1 MRSDILPMDI
11 QQLSTMVRDLVL
23 QQDKVVVPGLGVF
36 CAELVP
42 ASFSDR
48 GYTLNPPYRKL
59 SFEAEGP
66 SAVPRQE
73 DSRYLVKAEA
83 AELQQCIA
91 SLRSELQSS
100 KCVELPLLGKLRLTT
115 SGEMY
120 FIADPDLDI
129 YPDAFGLHPVSMKN
143 HDPQISDAALSALD
157 IDTPMTEPTPQSD
170 APQPEALKPVFTQSA
185 PHPQTAQPAE
195 NAPISE
201 SAAPA
206 PQAPDDS
213 APQAPAPQPATE
225 AAAIEQPASP
235 APEASPH
242 TPATEQPAAEQ
253 PAGPAPEAPKRV
265 DEPAVEP
272 QAPAEAPQTSIPEEN
287 TMQEDTAKKKHPALK
302 VIGIVILVLM
312 LAMIAFRLLALIA
325 PDFIDSILYTEEEL
339 RLLGK

>member
-1 MRSDILPMDI
+1 MDI

-115 SGEMY
+115 SGELY

-143 HDPQISDAALSALD
+143 HDPQISEAALSALD
-157 IDTPMTEPTPQSD
+157 IDTPMIEPTPQ
-170 APQPEALKPVFTQSA
+170 PES
-185 PHPQTAQPAE
+185 AQPA
-195 NAPISE
+195 PQSE
-201 SAAPA
+201 
-206 PQAPDDS
+206 
-213 APQAPAPQPATE
+213 APQAPAPQPAPE
-225 AAAIEQPASP
+225 ATALEQPASP
-235 APEASPH
+235 APEASPQ

>member
-157 IDTPMTEPTPQSD
+157 IDTPMIEPTPQ
-170 APQPEALKPVFTQSA
+170 PES
-185 PHPQTAQPAE
+185 AQPA
-195 NAPISE
+195 PQSE
-201 SAAPA
+201 
-206 PQAPDDS
+206 
-213 APQAPAPQPATE
+213 APQAPAPAQLA
-225 AAAIEQPASP
+225 
-235 APEASPH
+235 
-242 TPATEQPAAEQ
+242 
-253 PAGPAPEAPKRV
+253 EAPQIPV
-265 DEPAVEP
+265 SEPAEP
-272 QAPAEAPQTSIPEEN
+272 EPTPTPTAETPQTSIPEEN

>member
-115 SGEMY
+115 SGELY

-143 HDPQISDAALSALD
+143 HDPQISEAALSALD
-157 IDTPMTEPTPQSD
+157 IDTPMIEPTPQ
-170 APQPEALKPVFTQSA
+170 PES
-185 PHPQTAQPAE
+185 AQPA
-195 NAPISE
+195 PQSE
-201 SAAPA
+201 
-206 PQAPDDS
+206 
-213 APQAPAPQPATE
+213 APQAPAPAQLA
-225 AAAIEQPASP
+225 
-235 APEASPH
+235 
-242 TPATEQPAAEQ
+242 
-253 PAGPAPEAPKRV
+253 EAPQIPV
-265 DEPAVEP
+265 SEPAEP
-272 QAPAEAPQTSIPEEN
+272 EPTPTAETPQTSIPEEN

>member
-1 MRSDILPMDI
+1 MRSDILLMDI

-157 IDTPMTEPTPQSD
+157 IDTPMIEPTPQ
-170 APQPEALKPVFTQSA
+170 PES
-185 PHPQTAQPAE
+185 AQPA
-195 NAPISE
+195 PQSE
-201 SAAPA
+201 
-206 PQAPDDS
+206 
-213 APQAPAPQPATE
+213 APQAPAPQPAPE
-225 AAAIEQPASP
+225 ATALEQPASP
-235 APEASPH
+235 AAEASPQ

>member
-66 SAVPRQE
+66 SAVHRQE

-115 SGEMY
+115 SGELY

-143 HDPQISDAALSALD
+143 HDPQISEAALSALD
-157 IDTPMTEPTPQSD
+157 IDTPMIEPTPQ
-170 APQPEALKPVFTQSA
+170 PES
-185 PHPQTAQPAE
+185 AQPA
-195 NAPISE
+195 PQSE
-201 SAAPA
+201 
-206 PQAPDDS
+206 
-213 APQAPAPQPATE
+213 APQAPAPAQL
-225 AAAIEQPASP
+225 
-235 APEASPH
+235 
-242 TPATEQPAAEQ
+242 
-253 PAGPAPEAPKRV
+253 
-265 DEPAVEP
+265 
-272 QAPAEAPQTSIPEEN
+272 AEAPQIPVSEPAEPEPTPTPTAETPQASIPEEN

>member
-115 SGEMY
+115 SGELY

-157 IDTPMTEPTPQSD
+157 IDTPMIEPTPQ
-170 APQPEALKPVFTQSA
+170 PES
-185 PHPQTAQPAE
+185 AQPA
-195 NAPISE
+195 PQSE
-201 SAAPA
+201 
-206 PQAPDDS
+206 
-213 APQAPAPQPATE
+213 APQAPAPHPAPE
-225 AAAIEQPASP
+225 ATALELPASP
-235 APEASPH
+235 AAEASPQ

>member
-157 IDTPMTEPTPQSD
+157 IDTPMIEPTPQ
-170 APQPEALKPVFTQSA
+170 PES
-185 PHPQTAQPAE
+185 AQPAPQSE
-195 NAPISE
+195 APQVP
-201 SAAPA
+201 APA
-206 PQAPDDS
+206 QLAE
-213 APQAPAPQPATE
+213 APQIPV
-225 AAAIEQPASP
+225 S
-235 APEASPH
+235 
-242 TPATEQPAAEQ
+242 
-253 PAGPAPEAPKRV
+253 
-265 DEPAVEP
+265 EPAEP
-272 QAPAEAPQTSIPEEN
+272 EPTPTPTAETPQTSIPEEN

>member
-1 MRSDILPMDI
+1 MRSDILLMDI

-157 IDTPMTEPTPQSD
+157 IDTPMIEPTPQSE

-195 NAPISE
+195 NAPIS
-201 SAAPA
+201 
-206 PQAPDDS
+206 
-213 APQAPAPQPATE
+213 
-225 AAAIEQPASP
+225 
-235 APEASPH
+235 
-242 TPATEQPAAEQ
+242 
-253 PAGPAPEAPKRV
+253 
-265 DEPAVEP
+265 
-272 QAPAEAPQTSIPEEN
+272 
-287 TMQEDTAKKKHPALK
+287 
-302 VIGIVILVLM
+302 
-312 LAMIAFRLLALIA
+312 
-325 PDFIDSILYTEEEL
+325 
-339 RLLGK
+339 

>member
-115 SGEMY
+115 SGELY

-143 HDPQISDAALSALD
+143 HDPQISEAALSALD
-157 IDTPMTEPTPQSD
+157 IDTPMIEPTPQ
-170 APQPEALKPVFTQSA
+170 PES
-185 PHPQTAQPAE
+185 AQPA
-195 NAPISE
+195 PQSE
-201 SAAPA
+201 
-206 PQAPDDS
+206 
-213 APQAPAPQPATE
+213 APQAPAPAQLA
-225 AAAIEQPASP
+225 
-235 APEASPH
+235 
-242 TPATEQPAAEQ
+242 
-253 PAGPAPEAPKRV
+253 EAPQIPV
-265 DEPAVEP
+265 SEPAEP
-272 QAPAEAPQTSIPEEN
+272 EPTPTPTAETPQTSIPEEN

>member
-1 MRSDILPMDI
+1 MDI

-115 SGEMY
+115 SGELY

-157 IDTPMTEPTPQSD
+157 IDTPMIEPTPQPESAQR
-170 APQPEALKPVFTQSA
+170 APQ
-185 PHPQTAQPAE
+185 
-195 NAPISE
+195 
-201 SAAPA
+201 SAAP
-206 PQAPDDS
+206 Q
-213 APQAPAPQPATE
+213 
-225 AAAIEQPASP
+225 SP
-235 APEASPH
+235 AP
-242 TPATEQPAAEQ
+242 
-253 PAGPAPEAPKRV
+253 
-265 DEPAVEP
+265 
-272 QAPAEAPQTSIPEEN
+272 
-287 TMQEDTAKKKHPALK
+287 
-302 VIGIVILVLM
+302 
-312 LAMIAFRLLALIA
+312 
-325 PDFIDSILYTEEEL
+325 
-339 RLLGK
+339 

>member
-157 IDTPMTEPTPQSD
+157 IDTPMIEPTPQ
-170 APQPEALKPVFTQSA
+170 PES
-185 PHPQTAQPAE
+185 AQPA
-195 NAPISE
+195 PQSE
-201 SAAPA
+201 
-206 PQAPDDS
+206 
-213 APQAPAPQPATE
+213 APQAPAPAQL
-225 AAAIEQPASP
+225 
-235 APEASPH
+235 
-242 TPATEQPAAEQ
+242 
-253 PAGPAPEAPKRV
+253 
-265 DEPAVEP
+265 
-272 QAPAEAPQTSIPEEN
+272 AEAPQIPVSEPAEPEPTPTPTAETTQTSIPEEN

>member
-23 QQDKVVVPGLGVF
+23 QQDKVLVPGLGVF

-115 SGEMY
+115 SGELY

-157 IDTPMTEPTPQSD
+157 IDTPMIEPTPQ
-170 APQPEALKPVFTQSA
+170 PES
-185 PHPQTAQPAE
+185 AQPA
-195 NAPISE
+195 PQSE
-201 SAAPA
+201 
-206 PQAPDDS
+206 
-213 APQAPAPQPATE
+213 APQAPAPAQLA
-225 AAAIEQPASP
+225 
-235 APEASPH
+235 
-242 TPATEQPAAEQ
+242 
-253 PAGPAPEAPKRV
+253 EAPQIPV
-265 DEPAVEP
+265 SEPAEP
-272 QAPAEAPQTSIPEEN
+272 EPTPTPTAETPQTSIPEEN

-339 RLLGK
+339 ILLGK

>member
-1 MRSDILPMDI
+1 MRSDILLMDI

-115 SGEMY
+115 SGELY

-143 HDPQISDAALSALD
+143 HDPQISEAALSALD
-157 IDTPMTEPTPQSD
+157 IDTPMIEPTPQ
-170 APQPEALKPVFTQSA
+170 PES
-185 PHPQTAQPAE
+185 AQPA
-195 NAPISE
+195 PQSE
-201 SAAPA
+201 
-206 PQAPDDS
+206 
-213 APQAPAPQPATE
+213 APQAPAPAQLA
-225 AAAIEQPASP
+225 
-235 APEASPH
+235 
-242 TPATEQPAAEQ
+242 
-253 PAGPAPEAPKRV
+253 EAPQIPV
-265 DEPAVEP
+265 SEPAEP
-272 QAPAEAPQTSIPEEN
+272 EPTPTPTAETPQTSIPEEN

-312 LAMIAFRLLALIA
+312 LAMIAFRILALIA

>member
-66 SAVPRQE
+66 SAVHRQE

-115 SGEMY
+115 SGELY

-143 HDPQISDAALSALD
+143 HDPQISEAALSALD
-157 IDTPMTEPTPQSD
+157 IDTPMIEPTPQ
-170 APQPEALKPVFTQSA
+170 PES
-185 PHPQTAQPAE
+185 AQPA
-195 NAPISE
+195 PQSE
-201 SAAPA
+201 
-206 PQAPDDS
+206 
-213 APQAPAPQPATE
+213 APQAPAPAQLA
-225 AAAIEQPASP
+225 
-235 APEASPH
+235 
-242 TPATEQPAAEQ
+242 
-253 PAGPAPEAPKRV
+253 EAPQIPV
-265 DEPAVEP
+265 SEPAEP
-272 QAPAEAPQTSIPEEN
+272 EPTPTPTPTAETPQTSIPEEN

>member
-1 MRSDILPMDI
+1 MDI

-157 IDTPMTEPTPQSD
+157 IDTPMIEPTPQ
-170 APQPEALKPVFTQSA
+170 PES
-185 PHPQTAQPAE
+185 AQPA
-195 NAPISE
+195 PQSE
-201 SAAPA
+201 
-206 PQAPDDS
+206 
-213 APQAPAPQPATE
+213 APQAPAPQPA
-225 AAAIEQPASP
+225 
-235 APEASPH
+235 PEASPQ

>member
-1 MRSDILPMDI
+1 MRSDILPLDI

-23 QQDKVVVPGLGVF
+23 QQAQVVVPGLGVF

-115 SGEMY
+115 SGELY
-120 FIADPDLDI
+120 FSADPDLDI

-143 HDPQISDAALSALD
+143 HDPQISEAALSALD
-157 IDTPMTEPTPQSD
+157 IDTPMIEPTPQ
-170 APQPEALKPVFTQSA
+170 PES
-185 PHPQTAQPAE
+185 AQPA
-195 NAPISE
+195 PQSE
-201 SAAPA
+201 
-206 PQAPDDS
+206 
-213 APQAPAPQPATE
+213 APQAPAPQPAPE
-225 AAAIEQPASP
+225 ATALEQPASP
-235 APEASPH
+235 AAEASPQ
-242 TPATEQPAAEQ
+242 TPAPEQPAAEQ

>member
-115 SGEMY
+115 SGELY

-157 IDTPMTEPTPQSD
+157 IDTPMIEPTPQ
-170 APQPEALKPVFTQSA
+170 PES
-185 PHPQTAQPAE
+185 AQPA
-195 NAPISE
+195 PQSE
-201 SAAPA
+201 
-206 PQAPDDS
+206 
-213 APQAPAPQPATE
+213 APQAPAPAQLA
-225 AAAIEQPASP
+225 
-235 APEASPH
+235 
-242 TPATEQPAAEQ
+242 
-253 PAGPAPEAPKRV
+253 EAPQIPV
-265 DEPAVEP
+265 SEPAEP
-272 QAPAEAPQTSIPEEN
+272 EPTPTPTAETPQTSIPEEN

>member
-1 MRSDILPMDI
+1 MRSDILLMDI

-115 SGEMY
+115 SGELY

-143 HDPQISDAALSALD
+143 HDPQISEAALSALD
-157 IDTPMTEPTPQSD
+157 IDTPMIEPTPQ
-170 APQPEALKPVFTQSA
+170 PES
-185 PHPQTAQPAE
+185 AQPA
-195 NAPISE
+195 PQSE
-201 SAAPA
+201 
-206 PQAPDDS
+206 
-213 APQAPAPQPATE
+213 APQAPAPQPAPE
-225 AAAIEQPASP
+225 ATALEQPASP
-235 APEASPH
+235 AAEASPQ
-242 TPATEQPAAEQ
+242 TTATEQPAAEQ

>member
-48 GYTLNPPYRKL
+48 GYTINPPYRKL

-143 HDPQISDAALSALD
+143 HDPQISEAALSALD
-157 IDTPMTEPTPQSD
+157 IDTPMIEPTPQ
-170 APQPEALKPVFTQSA
+170 PES
-185 PHPQTAQPAE
+185 AQPA
-195 NAPISE
+195 PQSE
-201 SAAPA
+201 
-206 PQAPDDS
+206 
-213 APQAPAPQPATE
+213 APQAPAPQPAPE
-225 AAAIEQPASP
+225 ATALEQPASP
-235 APEASPH
+235 AAEASPQ

-272 QAPAEAPQTSIPEEN
+272 QAPEEAPQTSIPEEN

>member
-66 SAVPRQE
+66 SAVHRQE

-115 SGEMY
+115 SGELY

-143 HDPQISDAALSALD
+143 HDPQISEAALSALD
-157 IDTPMTEPTPQSD
+157 IDTPMIEPTPQ
-170 APQPEALKPVFTQSA
+170 PES
-185 PHPQTAQPAE
+185 AQPA
-195 NAPISE
+195 PQSE
-201 SAAPA
+201 
-206 PQAPDDS
+206 
-213 APQAPAPQPATE
+213 APQAPAPAQLA
-225 AAAIEQPASP
+225 
-235 APEASPH
+235 
-242 TPATEQPAAEQ
+242 
-253 PAGPAPEAPKRV
+253 EAPQIPV
-265 DEPAVEP
+265 SEPAEP
-272 QAPAEAPQTSIPEEN
+272 EPTPTPTAETPQTSIPEEN

>member
-115 SGEMY
+115 SGELY

-157 IDTPMTEPTPQSD
+157 IDTPMIEPTPQSE

-206 PQAPDDS
+206 PQAP
-213 APQAPAPQPATE
+213 APQ
-225 AAAIEQPASP
+225 P
-235 APEASPH
+235 APEASPQ

>member
-115 SGEMY
+115 SGELY

-157 IDTPMTEPTPQSD
+157 IDTPMIEPTPQ
-170 APQPEALKPVFTQSA
+170 PES
-185 PHPQTAQPAE
+185 AQPA
-195 NAPISE
+195 PQSE
-201 SAAPA
+201 
-206 PQAPDDS
+206 
-213 APQAPAPQPATE
+213 APQAPAPAQLA
-225 AAAIEQPASP
+225 
-235 APEASPH
+235 
-242 TPATEQPAAEQ
+242 
-253 PAGPAPEAPKRV
+253 EAPQIPV
-265 DEPAVEP
+265 SEPAEP
-272 QAPAEAPQTSIPEEN
+272 EPTPTPTAETPQTSIPEEN
-287 TMQEDTAKKKHPALK
+287 TMQEENTKKKHPALK

-312 LAMIAFRLLALIA
+312 VAMIVFRLLALIA

>member
-1 MRSDILPMDI
+1 MRSDILLMDI

-115 SGEMY
+115 SGELY

-157 IDTPMTEPTPQSD
+157 IDTPMIEPTPQ
-170 APQPEALKPVFTQSA
+170 PES
-185 PHPQTAQPAE
+185 AQPA
-195 NAPISE
+195 PQSE
-201 SAAPA
+201 
-206 PQAPDDS
+206 
-213 APQAPAPQPATE
+213 APQAPAPQPAPE
-225 AAAIEQPASP
+225 ATALEQPASQ
-235 APEASPH
+235 AAEASPQ

>member
-115 SGEMY
+115 SGELY

-143 HDPQISDAALSALD
+143 HDPQISEAALSALD
-157 IDTPMTEPTPQSD
+157 IDTPMIEPTPQ
-170 APQPEALKPVFTQSA
+170 PES
-185 PHPQTAQPAE
+185 AQPA
-195 NAPISE
+195 PQSE
-201 SAAPA
+201 
-206 PQAPDDS
+206 
-213 APQAPAPQPATE
+213 APQAPAPAQLA
-225 AAAIEQPASP
+225 
-235 APEASPH
+235 
-242 TPATEQPAAEQ
+242 
-253 PAGPAPEAPKRV
+253 EAPQIPV
-265 DEPAVEP
+265 SEPAEP
-272 QAPAEAPQTSIPEEN
+272 EPTPTPTAETPQTSIPEEN

-312 LAMIAFRLLALIA
+312 LAMIAFRLLALMA

>member
-1 MRSDILPMDI
+1 MRSDILLMDI

-115 SGEMY
+115 SGELY

-143 HDPQISDAALSALD
+143 HDPQISEAALSALD
-157 IDTPMTEPTPQSD
+157 IDTPMIEPTPQ
-170 APQPEALKPVFTQSA
+170 PES
-185 PHPQTAQPAE
+185 AQPA
-195 NAPISE
+195 PQSE
-201 SAAPA
+201 
-206 PQAPDDS
+206 
-213 APQAPAPQPATE
+213 APQAPAPQPAPE
-225 AAAIEQPASP
+225 ATALEQPASP
-235 APEASPH
+235 AAEASPQ

-265 DEPAVEP
+265 VEPAVEP

>member
-1 MRSDILPMDI
+1 MDI

-115 SGEMY
+115 SGELY

-157 IDTPMTEPTPQSD
+157 IDTPMIEPTPQ
-170 APQPEALKPVFTQSA
+170 PES
-185 PHPQTAQPAE
+185 AQPA
-195 NAPISE
+195 PQSE
-201 SAAPA
+201 
-206 PQAPDDS
+206 
-213 APQAPAPQPATE
+213 APQAPAPQPA
-225 AAAIEQPASP
+225 
-235 APEASPH
+235 PEASPQ

>member
-1 MRSDILPMDI
+1 MDI

-115 SGEMY
+115 SGELY

-157 IDTPMTEPTPQSD
+157 IDTPMIEPTPQ
-170 APQPEALKPVFTQSA
+170 PES
-185 PHPQTAQPAE
+185 AQPA
-195 NAPISE
+195 PQSE
-201 SAAPA
+201 
-206 PQAPDDS
+206 
-213 APQAPAPQPATE
+213 APQAPAPQPAPE
-225 AAAIEQPASP
+225 ATALEQPASP
-235 APEASPH
+235 AAEASPQ

-272 QAPAEAPQTSIPEEN
+272 QAPEEAPQTSIPEEN

>member
-1 MRSDILPMDI
+1 MRSDILLMDI

-115 SGEMY
+115 SGELY

-143 HDPQISDAALSALD
+143 HDPQISEAALSALD
-157 IDTPMTEPTPQSD
+157 IDTPMIEPTPQ
-170 APQPEALKPVFTQSA
+170 PES
-185 PHPQTAQPAE
+185 AQPA
-195 NAPISE
+195 PQSE
-201 SAAPA
+201 
-206 PQAPDDS
+206 
-213 APQAPAPQPATE
+213 APQAPAPQPAPE
-225 AAAIEQPASP
+225 ATALEQPASP
-235 APEASPH
+235 AAEASPQ

>member
-157 IDTPMTEPTPQSD
+157 IDTPMIEPTPQ
-170 APQPEALKPVFTQSA
+170 PES
-185 PHPQTAQPAE
+185 AQPA
-195 NAPISE
+195 PQSE
-201 SAAPA
+201 
-206 PQAPDDS
+206 
-213 APQAPAPQPATE
+213 APQAPAPAQLAEAPQIPVSEPAE
-225 AAAIEQPASP
+225 
-235 APEASPH
+235 PEP
-242 TPATEQPAAEQ
+242 TPTPTA
-253 PAGPAPEAPKRV
+253 EAPKRV

>member
-143 HDPQISDAALSALD
+143 HDPQISEAALSALD
-157 IDTPMTEPTPQSD
+157 IDTPMIEPTPQ
-170 APQPEALKPVFTQSA
+170 PES
-185 PHPQTAQPAE
+185 AQPA
-195 NAPISE
+195 PQSE
-201 SAAPA
+201 
-206 PQAPDDS
+206 
-213 APQAPAPQPATE
+213 APQAPAPAQLA
-225 AAAIEQPASP
+225 
-235 APEASPH
+235 
-242 TPATEQPAAEQ
+242 
-253 PAGPAPEAPKRV
+253 EAPQIPV
-265 DEPAVEP
+265 SEPAEP
-272 QAPAEAPQTSIPEEN
+272 EPTPTPTAETPQTSIPEEN

>member
-1 MRSDILPMDI
+1 MRSDILLMDI

-157 IDTPMTEPTPQSD
+157 IDTPMIEPTPQ
-170 APQPEALKPVFTQSA
+170 PES
-185 PHPQTAQPAE
+185 AQPA
-195 NAPISE
+195 PQSE
-201 SAAPA
+201 
-206 PQAPDDS
+206 
-213 APQAPAPQPATE
+213 APQAPAPQPAPE
-225 AAAIEQPASP
+225 ATALEQPASP
-235 APEASPH
+235 AAEASPQ
-242 TPATEQPAAEQ
+242 TTATEQPAAEQ